1 MAERLETRAVEV
13 DLRGQVCP
21 ATLLKALQELN
32 RLRDALKS
40 GATVLVIL
48 TDHRDATVT
57 IPDAASSMGY
67 EVAVKKEG
75 SHYRI
80 AIAGHGAAARA
91 EAAP

>member
-1 MAERLETRAVEV
+1 MTSGLETKTVEV

-32 RLRDALKS
+32 RFRDSLKS
-40 GATVLVIL
+40 GASVLVVI

-67 EVAVKKEG
+67 AVAVKKQNA
-75 SHYRI
+75 HYRI
-80 AIAGHGAAARA
+80 VIARHGVAQRRGA
-91 EAAP
+91 